1 MPARETVEAFIAMV
15 TAGDYVDAIEQFYAE
30 DASMQERRR
39 TARRPR
45 SPDGGRAGGR
55 CARTKSIT
63 CEKIGDALIAGDQ
76 VAIRW
81 RFVFTQESGATQ
93 VLEEIAWQTW
103 RGEKVAEER
112 FFYDPA
118 QLGR

>member
-1 MPARETVEAFIAMV
+1 MPARETVEAFVAMV
-15 TAGDYVDAIEQFYAE
+15 VAGRYVDAIEQFYAE
-30 DASMQERRR
+30 DASMQENGDAPRNGREVLMEGERRVM
-39 TARRPR
+39 
-45 SPDGGRAGGR
+45 
-55 CARTKSIT
+55 ARTKSIAG
-63 CEKIGDALIAGDQ
+63 EQIGEALIAGDQ

-81 RFVFTQESGATQ
+81 RFVFTQENGSSQT
-93 VLEEIAWQTW
+93 LEEIAWQTW